1 MFGKSSKDIY
11 INNETRP
18 LSVGGA
24 NDNPYMQEMLR
35 FEERRR
41 EKNREEIYNRQNGY
55 IK

>member
-11 INNETRP
+11 MNNETSP

-35 FEERRR
+35 VEEKRR
-41 EKNREEIYNRQNGY
+41 EKNREDIYNRQNGY

>member
-1 MFGKSSKDIY
+1 MFGESSKDIY

-18 LSVGGA
+18 LSVSGA

-35 FEERRR
+35 VEEKRR
-41 EKNREEIYNRQNGY
+41 EQNRDAIHNRQNGY